1 MSEVTATRT
10 TLTLTR
16 EQAADL
22 ITRLASALYK
32 GDSHSGVTL
41 KVSTNDLYEDDGN
54 GAIVDA
60 YVTGH
65 QLPAGIPAKVEA
77 QAIHTRP

>member
-22 ITRLASALYK
+22 ITRLAGALTRDESK
-32 GDSHSGVTL
+32 TGITL
-41 KVSTNDLYEDDGN
+41 KVSTDDSWAVS
-54 GAIVDA
+54 GAIIDA
-60 YVTGH
+60 YTLGH
-65 QLPAGIPAKVEA
+65 RLPAGIAAEVES